1 MQSRYYD
8 PEICRFISADNLELI
23 PTLSGTAGQLNLYAY
38 CNNNPVMYSDPTGE
52 IAITTAILIGMGIG
66 AAIGLGVGLGLGLS
80 NGARGLE
87 LAGYI
92 VGGIASGIIAGG
104 IIAAS
109 IFTGGTAISAG
120 LELFNSGLGALA
132 LAGGGTVGG
141 AAALVGAGVMAAGG
155 VIVVGGTAV
164 GINILQAVIAGSGDI
179 SIECRYPS
187 NREHGNP
194 VHLHAANEGNPTK
207 IGPNG
212 KPLNGQPELSP
223 AQKKVIDKNLDII
236 KKYFKKAQRWMR
248 QQPW

>member
-164 GINILQAVIAGSGDI
+164 GVQVGNIVFSKHNPGMSNKPHVSWTNIDEGVSVFSASGNNSGKAAEFLLNNKYGAG
-179 SIECRYPS
+179 
-187 NREHGNP
+187 NW
-194 VHLHAANEGNPTK
+194 
-207 IGPNG
+207 
-212 KPLNGQPELSP
+212 
-223 AQKKVIDKNLDII
+223 KKGAKTEFNALKKWFDRII
-236 KKYFKKAQRWMR
+236 RIRK
-248 QQPW
+248 

>member
-1 MQSRYYD
+1 
-8 PEICRFISADNLELI
+8 
-23 PTLSGTAGQLNLYAY
+23 
-38 CNNNPVMYSDPTGE
+38 MYSDPTGE

-164 GINILQAVIAGSGDI
+164 GINILQAVIAGSGAK
-179 SIECRYPS
+179 E
-187 NREHGNP
+187 NRAGSKRIAK
-194 VHLHAANEGNPTK
+194 AAYDWSVDL
-207 IGPNG
+207 
-212 KPLNGQPELSP
+212 PLYGTEN
-223 AQKKVIDKNLDII
+223 
-236 KKYFKKAQRWMR
+236 R
-248 QQPW
+248 